1 MATKKIVKHE
11 EVEISPPVKMD
22 GKWTFKCN
30 GDVVS
35 KETFD
40 SIMKDHSEY
49 VAQQLKAAALADA
62 PEKKTR
68 KKAK

>member
-1 MATKKIVKHE
+1 MATKKVPKHE
-11 EVEISPPVKMD
+11 EVEISPPFKMD
-22 GKWTFKCN
+22 GKWTFRCN

-40 SIMKDHSEY
+40 NIMKDHAAY
-49 VAQQLKAAALADA
+49 VAEQQKAAALADM

-68 KKAK
+68 KKSK